1 MSAVEPVMRRVR
13 AVVGTAGN
21 ETFDAPGARL
31 VLRAVLFDG
40 DGPPEWHRAAACA
53 DTDPGLFHPAPND
66 LLAVAAAKRVC
77 RACPVRT
84 ACLADAMAWEPPG
97 LRHGIA
103 GGLTPTE
110 RRRLHDTTRATTS
123 ADPSDATGSTS

>member
-53 DTDPGLFHPAPND
+53 DADPNLFHPATND

-77 RACPVRT
+77 RACPVRG
-84 ACLADAMAWEPPG
+84 ACLADAMAWEPITR
-97 LRHGIA
+97 RHGIA

-110 RRRLHDTTRATTS
+110 RRRLHDSTRSTS
-123 ADPSDATGSTS
+123 ADTTDTTGSTS